1 MTLEV
6 EPYLGAIDS
15 KQLEIKIEVEAA
27 TKLSLTFLLLLVF
40 FCIIWSDLW
49 LLWTLSCGLPII
61 FFGSL
66 GSYHTWK
73 MGSELTALK
82 EARTKH
88 EEEMT
93 RSCYNCK
100 SNFYAGPKGHWNH
113 CEVCN
118 GICSS
123 CDKKYIEVNRNGR
136 QSHCEECKRICASC
150 DTKHSEVNLNERW
163 SRYCQNCKKRLEQR
177 FKREK
182 TKLFGRPQVQF
193 NERNISDKEKQECWE
208 RLFGTS
214 MGDDFE
220 YSYIC
225 DSMIESDD
233 YSMCSNE
240 KLIESLWHPNEE
252 NDLEKFRKLGFKMEI
267 DFYRTVNP
275 RPMVVL
281 RCKECAK
288 HQELISEDSETTTD
302 KRRSRNISEQVKD
315 AVWRRDEGKCVQ
327 CGSNENLEFDH
338 IIPHSKG
345 GANTKR
351 NVQLLCE
358 TCNRKKSDKIG

>member
-1 MTLEV
+1 MSRLE
-6 EPYLGAIDS
+6 AHDS
-15 KQLEIKIEVEAA
+15 KHEAGF
-27 TKLSLTFLLLLVF
+27 KLDRNVGIFFVFILVSA
-40 FCIIWSDLW
+40 CIIWTDWWFPL
-49 LLWTLSCGLPII
+49 TLCCSPFILIL
-61 FFGSL
+61 L
-66 GSYHTWK
+66 GSAYQQKVLWNAQIN
-73 MGSELTALK
+73 SEKVA
-82 EARTKH
+82 EIIRIEH
-88 EEEMT
+88 EKEMT
-93 RSCYNCK
+93 RSCWRCK
-100 SNFYAGPKGHWNH
+100 SNFYAGPEGRWNH

-123 CDKKYIEVNRNGR
+123 CDKKYIEVNRNRR

-193 NERNISDKEKQECWE
+193 NERNISDKEKQECWG

-214 MGDDFE
+214 MGDDVE
-220 YSYIC
+220 YTYIC

-240 KLIESLWHPNEE
+240 KLIESLWNPKEE
-252 NDLEKFRKLGFKMEI
+252 NDLEKFRKLSFKMEI
-267 DFYRTVNP
+267 DFYRVVNP